1 MKQFIEQTAIKQSE
15 KVLNKPRNIFIVFL
29 LSLLIP
35 SVGQIY
41 NGQLKKAVLFISLML
56 LLPVMFGVTKW
67 VTSFYGFL
75 ICALIS
81 LVLWIYIIVDGV
93 INAKRQK
100 EYVLKPFNTWYFY
113 ILVAIGIFAIGLIFE
128 SCNVLRVK
136 SYNITA
142 GSSMPTL
149 QIEDRV
155 VADMTA
161 YNKKKPNYGDLVIYA
176 TDDEGKMYIHRVIGL
191 PNDKIELVDGMVSIN
206 GKVSKTTLVNEAVHN
221 GWNEYKEE
229 LPNGHKHLMYG
240 KINKLFA
247 IGRENKKTAVV
258 PLGHYYILGDNRND
272 AQDSRYRGFISR
284 DYIKGRILY
293 SIYGATKDRV
303 NVDFRSK

>member
-1 MKQFIEQTAIKQSE
+1 MKQFNEQTAIKQSE
-15 KVLNKPRNIFIVFL
+15 KVINKPRNIFIVFL

-35 SVGQIY
+35 GVGQIY
-41 NGQLKKAVLFISLML
+41 NGQLKKAILFISLIFL
-56 LLPVMFGVTKW
+56 IPFLFGMAGW
-67 VTSFYGFL
+67 VTFFYGFL

-81 LVLWIYIIVDGV
+81 LALWIYIIVDGI

-100 EYVLKPFNTWYFY
+100 EYILKSFNIWYCY
-113 ILVAIGIFAIGLIFE
+113 ILAAIGIFAIGLIFE
-128 SCNVLRVK
+128 SCNFLGVK

-149 QIEDRV
+149 QIEDSV

-161 YNKKKPNYGDLVIYA
+161 YNKKEPNYGDLVLYA
-176 TDDEGKMYIHRVIGL
+176 TDDEGKMYVHRVIGL

-206 GKVSKTTLVNEAVHN
+206 GKISKTKLVNEAVHN
-221 GWNEYKEE
+221 GWNEYEEE

-258 PLGHYYILGDNRND
+258 PPDYYYVLGDNRND

-284 DYIKGRILY
+284 DDIKGRILY

-303 NVDFRSK
+303 NVDFRLK